1 MSTKLSLPTA
11 ESVLRNLNDTRLSMR
26 VRKSN
31 AFKVYR
37 SQYLYVSSLEWNPSA
52 FDYELIMLESMY
64 KDLSIEIACLEAEF

>member
-64 KDLSIEIACLEAEF
+64 KDLSIEIACLKAEF